1 MVSALEAKV
10 DEPLSNFAF
19 SSNLRR
25 YATEKELRERRWD
38 AVDVAVVAG
47 VE

>member
-1 MVSALEAKV
+1 LQLRW
-10 DEPLSNFAF
+10 DEPLANFAF
-19 SSNLRR
+19 RFSFRC
-25 YATEKELRERRWD
+25 YITEKELRERRWD